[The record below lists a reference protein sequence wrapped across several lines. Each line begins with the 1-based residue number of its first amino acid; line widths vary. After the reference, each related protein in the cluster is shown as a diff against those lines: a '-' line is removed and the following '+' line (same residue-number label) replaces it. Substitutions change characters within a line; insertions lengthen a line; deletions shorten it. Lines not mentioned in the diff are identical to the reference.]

1 MAPMQRRDFLAAA
14 AGFSALA
21 CSNAPAPD
29 RNALAIKVTGIEIFP
44 LSVNARGN
52 WVIARV
58 LTDAG
63 LTGIGDASH
72 SGAKD
77 PAIGK
82 LEEYGALMT
91 GRSIYDIEWLRQQTF
106 PEYAAFGRATS
117 CAVSAID
124 QALHD
129 IQAQAAGVPM
139 WALFGGKLRD
149 EVRNYANINRSV
161 EVRTPDGFAALAQ
174 SAVDAGFDAVK
185 MAPYDGMPLKG
196 TAAEIAAHTQLGTD
210 CIKSVREV
218 IGPDRDLL
226 VDAHS
231 NFDLK
236 RGLQLLKD
244 LEPFELFWLE
254 EVARP
259 LDILAEIGKA
269 APMQTAGGESLFSVS
284 EVLEYVEY
292 DPVDIAM
299 PDIKYCGGILELKK
313 IAALCD
319 AAGME
324 VAPHGPASP
333 IGNMA
338 AAQVCVTLPNFAI
351 LEYSHG
357 DAPWRHEL
365 LDPPEPLSPGGMLSV
380 SDRPG
385 LGHKLNMKV
394 VEERKV

>member
-1 MAPMQRRDFLAAA
+1 MARMQRRDFLAAA
-14 AGFSALA
+14 SLSALA
-21 CSNAPAPD
+21 CSTVPAPD

-52 WVIARV
+52 WVIVRA

-63 LTGIGDASH
+63 LTGLGDASH
-72 SGAKD
+72 SGADD

-82 LEEYGALMT
+82 LQEYGALMI
-91 GRSIYDIEWLRQQTF
+91 GRSIYDIEWLRQQAF
-106 PEYAAFGRATS
+106 PEYAAFGRAAS

-129 IQAQAAGVPM
+129 IQAQAAGVPL
-139 WALFGGKLRD
+139 WALFGGKLRG

-161 EVRTPDGFAALAQ
+161 DVRTPEGFAELAQ
-174 SAVDAGFDAVK
+174 SAVDAGFDAIK
-185 MAPYDGMPLKG
+185 MASYDGMPLQG
-196 TAAEIAAHTQLGTD
+196 SAAEIAAHTQLGTD
-210 CIKSVREV
+210 CIKAVRAV

-231 NFDLK
+231 NFDLQ

-244 LEPFELFWLE
+244 LEPLDLYWLE
-254 EVARP
+254 EVAAP
-259 LDILAEIGKA
+259 FDILAEIDKA
-269 APMQTAGGESLFSVS
+269 APMPTAGGESLFGVG
-284 EVLEYVEY
+284 EFLEYVKY

-299 PDIKYCGGILELKK
+299 PDIKYCGGMLELKK
-313 IAALCD
+313 IAALCE

-333 IGNMA
+333 VGNMA
-338 AAQVCVTLPNFAI
+338 AAHVCVTLPNLAV

-365 LDPPEPLSPGGMLSV
+365 LDPPEPLGTGGMLSV

-385 LGHKLNMKV
+385 LGHQLNMRV

>member
-14 AGFSALA
+14 GLSALA
-21 CSNAPAPD
+21 CSTVPAPD

-63 LTGIGDASH
+63 LTGLGDASH
-72 SGAKD
+72 SGAND

-82 LEEYGALMT
+82 LQEYGALMT
-91 GRSIYDIEWLRQQTF
+91 GRSIYDIEWLRQQAF
-106 PEYAAFGRATS
+106 PEYPASGRATS

-129 IQAQAAGVPM
+129 IQAQAAGVPL
-139 WALFGGKLRD
+139 WALLGGKLRD
-149 EVRNYANINRSV
+149 QVRNYANINRSV
-161 EVRTPDGFAALAQ
+161 DVRTPEGFAELAQ
-174 SAVDAGFDAVK
+174 SAVDAGFDAIK
-185 MAPYDGMPLKG
+185 MASYDGMPLKG
-196 TAAEIAAHTQLGTD
+196 TAREIAAHTQLGTD
-210 CIKSVREV
+210 CIKAVRAA

-231 NFDLK
+231 NFDLT

-244 LEPFELFWLE
+244 LEPLELYWLE
-254 EVARP
+254 EVSRP
-259 LDILAEIGKA
+259 YDILAEIGKA
-269 APMQTAGGESLFSVS
+269 APMPTAGGESLFGVG
-284 EVLEYVEY
+284 EFLEYVKY

-299 PDIKYCGGILELKK
+299 PDIKYCGGMLELKK
-313 IAALCD
+313 IAALCE

-324 VAPHGPASP
+324 IAPHGPASP

-365 LDPPEPLSPGGMLSV
+365 LDPPEPLGPGGMLSV

-385 LGHKLNMKV
+385 LGHKLNMRV
-394 VEERKV
+394 VEEHKA